1 MDDLDQLSAAALAR
15 PAQLPAIEF
24 HKRWISWGEMRQ
36 VGERVGDLIVASG
49 AGPGT
54 RVAFVA
60 RNRPSALAAMVGMI
74 ARRCTIRM
82 VYPFQS
88 ATAIARDLEGIEPS
102 VLVAAAEDYSEAILA
117 VLRAKGIAAIAL
129 REMEASALPGLE
141 RTRRAGDA
149 ALPPQVEILTSGTTG
164 PAQRQPQHDDEV
176 QRSERGQQPVGHG
189 RHCRSRD
196 TPVSGSASTNRAHR
210 QRREVLTEKC
220 ARNPG
225 DRAPRYDFF

>member
-60 RNRPSALAAMVGMI
+60 RNRPSALAALVGMI

-88 ATAIARDLEGIEPS
+88 ATAIARDLDGIEPS

-117 VLRAKGIAAIAL
+117 VVSPIPNPISRIFGAFRPKTASRSRNPAEKGI
-129 REMEASALPGLE
+129 PK
-141 RTRRAGDA
+141 
-149 ALPPQVEILTSGTTG
+149 
-164 PAQRQPQHDDEV
+164 
-176 QRSERGQQPVGHG
+176 RGM
-189 RHCRSRD
+189 SI
-196 TPVSGSASTNRAHR
+196 S
-210 QRREVLTEKC
+210 
-220 ARNPG
+220 
-225 DRAPRYDFF
+225 